1 MATDISQALRRQVAE
16 RAYHVC
22 EYCLVHEDDLLLACE
37 IDHVIS
43 LKHGGK
49 TRPENLANACFHC
62 NRHKGSDVGS
72 VSPATGAF
80 SRLFNPRSDHWSE
93 HFYFNAGRIESS
105 SVIGEATVRILDFN
119 HPDRVL
125 LRKLLADE
133 GRYPSIEALA
143 RMKE

>member
-1 MATDISQALRRQVAE
+1 MATDISPELRRRVAE

-37 IDHVIS
+37 MDHVIS
-43 LKHGGK
+43 VKHGGE
-49 TRPENLANACFHC
+49 TSFENLANACFHC

-72 VSPATGAF
+72 IVSAAGVLVRF
-80 SRLFNPRSDHWSE
+80 FNPRSDHWNE

-105 SVIGEATVRILDFN
+105 STIGEATVRILDFN

-125 LRKLLADE
+125 LRKLLANA
-133 GRYPSIEALA
+133 GRYPTIEALA